1 LGPLSPGLGC
11 RSKAFRFRHPT
22 RRSPAAEI
30 SGPKVLPFPQPTFY
44 NPPRPMVHNVT
55 LFKLKPEITPPKLEQ
70 MMMTTRM
77 TLLKIPEILS
87 VKCGKSVDPK
97 AAWPFFIALDFES
110 MEKLAMTEEDAIYMK
125 FTAEVIKPN
134 TAERLT
140 LNYEMDPGKNV
151 KYS

>member
-1 LGPLSPGLGC
+1 VGTHYSPFTSRDASDLHARAAG
-11 RSKAFRFRHPT
+11 RFTSCLAR
-22 RRSPAAEI
+22 AD
-30 SGPKVLPFPQPTFY
+30 LLQPT
-44 NPPRPMVHNVT
+44 PLMVHNVT
-55 LFKLKPEITPPKLEQ
+55 LFKLKPEVTPAKLEQ
-70 MMMTTRM
+70 MMMNTRM

-110 MEKLAMTEEDAIYMK
+110 LEKLAMTEDDAIYMK

-140 LNYEMDPGKNV
+140 LNYEMEPGKNV